1 MKDLLGYRSLKSF
14 MEVSTVAANIGKTQ
28 STGIEIS
35 LKSRNFTGEFKW
47 DTELNFTRY
56 VDRWKERNPED
67 ELSPWQKAND
77 PIRAHYG
84 YLSDGVLGIDETPPA
99 SMPNL
104 LPGEY
109 KIKDINGYL
118 RDDFGNLIP
127 DENGNVQYTDA
138 PDGIIDEAD
147 IVLLGTYDPGFSIG
161 FGNTFEYKGF
171 DLNIFFYGMFDRI
184 VNNATRGKFS
194 IPNIRFILNGQ
205 NMMKEISER
214 WSSENPHSKYPSGFV
229 SQYPQPS
236 DYLWEDAWFIRCKN
250 ITLGY
255 TLPQKWIRKV
265 FSRARIF
272 ADVSNPFVI
281 TPYSG
286 NDPETDFK
294 AGYPNQRTY
303 SFGVDITF

>member
-1 MKDLLGYRSLKSF
+1 M
-14 MEVSTVAANIGKTQ
+14 
-28 STGIEIS
+28 
-35 LKSRNFTGEFKW
+35 KSRNFTGEFKW

-109 KIKDINGYL
+109 KIKDVNGYL

-171 DLNIFFYGMFDRI
+171 DLNIFFLRH
-184 VNNATRGKFS
+184 VR
-194 IPNIRFILNGQ
+194 PNRQQRHAWKNSPFPI
-205 NMMKEISER
+205 
-214 WSSENPHSKYPSGFV
+214 FV
-229 SQYPQPS
+229 
-236 DYLWEDAWFIRCKN
+236 LF
-250 ITLGY
+250 
-255 TLPQKWIRKV
+255 
-265 FSRARIF
+265 
-272 ADVSNPFVI
+272 
-281 TPYSG
+281 
-286 NDPETDFK
+286 
-294 AGYPNQRTY
+294 
-303 SFGVDITF
+303 